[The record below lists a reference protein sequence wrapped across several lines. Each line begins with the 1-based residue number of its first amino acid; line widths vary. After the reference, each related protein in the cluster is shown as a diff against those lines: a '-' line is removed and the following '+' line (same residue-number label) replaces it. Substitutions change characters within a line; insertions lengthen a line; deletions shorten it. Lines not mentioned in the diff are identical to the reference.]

1 MDKLSYPMSLHNHTD
16 FSNFRLRDSINTVEN
31 LIDYA
36 IELGHSGVAITEHD
50 TIASSIRA
58 EKYYNKIKK
67 DNPNFKL
74 IRGNEIYLVRNGLT
88 NDNFN
93 KEVDRYFHF
102 ILLAK
107 DEIGHQQIR
116 EISTRAWMRS
126 WMARRMRRVPTYYQD
141 LIEIIGSNPGHVIG
155 STACLGG
162 CLPTQ
167 LLRLLEMERGTSK
180 NMAAIELKKKIYIW
194 IEQIQN
200 IFGKDDFYFEMQPSF
215 NKDQIYVNK
224 KLVELGEE
232 MGIKYIITNDAHYL
246 KKEDR
251 PIHKAFLNSQQG
263 DREVDDFYATT
274 YLMNDEEIYH
284 YMEESLGEEVIQKAY
299 RAIEEIRDKCE
310 DYTLLKPLKIPRL
323 NWKRFE
329 LTHNKDFYIDR
340 TPYLKKF
347 YESDYSEDRHLA
359 CAIINRLEE
368 ATKEEDLNNQKTY
381 DEINAC
387 LEDTWVSSEVNGSR
401 WSAYFLNLQNIIDSC
416 WDAGTLVGCG
426 RGSGVGFILL
436 YLLGITQINPLRE
449 KAPTFRWRF
458 LNPERVSVLD
468 VDIDIEGGRRADV
481 LKNFR
486 NIYGED
492 RVANVLTLKTEKS
505 KSAILTAARGL
516 GIDVDTAQ
524 YLSSFIEADR
534 GQLRTLKQTFYGD
547 PENNIPA
554 SSHFRTEMEENYP
567 ELWTVAQRIEGLIN
581 GCGVHAGGVIFV
593 DEPFTN
599 STALMRAPSGEI
611 ITQFDLHDA
620 EDTGLIKYDILSVEA
635 LDKIHNC
642 IDLICNYGYEEREAT
657 LKETYE
663 KIVGIYNLERDDH
676 KMWEMCWNHKVQSLF
691 QMEKQSGIQ
700 GIAVMKPT
708 SVDDL
713 AILNSA
719 IRLMATEK
727 GGEMPVNKLARFKA
741 YPVDW
746 DYELKKYGLGAE
758 AKEILSPVLSIS
770 YGLCIAQEQFMQLVQ
785 LPELGGFNLTWADK
799 LRKSIAKKNPAEYE
813 KLTKE
818 FFEEIEKRGCDK
830 KLCEYTWN
838 VLIAMSKGYG
848 FNLSHTL
855 AYSLIGLQEL
865 NLAYR
870 YPTILWDCACLISD
884 SGGAEKEVEDD
895 TEDEVKEEV
904 TYYNEMEDFTDEDN
918 EDDVVNEY
926 DEEDC
931 DGYPAT
937 VKVLKDEKKKKKVKS
952 TNYGKIATAIGK
964 MKSEGVNIVATDIN
978 KSSYTFAPDV
988 DNNSIIYGL
997 SGITK
1002 VGDDLVHQIMD
1013 NRPYESVEDFLNK
1026 VKVNKPQMINLIKA
1040 GAFDGIGR
1048 DNDRV
1053 KTMEDYIDM
1062 ISDKKKRITLQNMK
1076 MLIEFG
1082 LIPVEYD
1089 FQCKVYNYNKYLKK
1103 FKEEDCYLMNN
1114 IAFSFYENNFD
1125 LDLLVLDD
1133 LTESGFKI
1141 KQTDWDKIY
1150 KKQMDIIRPYI
1161 KDNNEKLLNAVNNKL
1176 KQDMWNKYCIGN
1188 ISSWEM
1194 DAISCYIHEH
1204 ELIKLKNNIYGFID
1218 YKNLPEEPEV
1228 NYEFKSKQTGQK
1240 IPLFKI
1246 HRIVGTVLDKDK
1258 AKKNITLL
1266 TTSGVVTVKIFGDAF
1281 THYDK
1286 QLSERGADGHKHV
1299 IEKSWFS
1306 RGNKIIVTGIRRGD
1320 SFIAKKY
1327 KNTPYHLVELIN
1339 NIDDMG
1345 YIKTTK
1351 ERADVL

>member
-1 MDKLSYPMSLHNHTD
+1 
-16 FSNFRLRDSINTVEN
+16 
-31 LIDYA
+31 
-36 IELGHSGVAITEHD
+36 
-50 TIASSIRA
+50 
-58 EKYYNKIKK
+58 
-67 DNPNFKL
+67 
-74 IRGNEIYLVRNGLT
+74 
-88 NDNFN
+88 
-93 KEVDRYFHF
+93 
-102 ILLAK
+102 
-107 DEIGHQQIR
+107 
-116 EISTRAWMRS
+116 
-126 WMARRMRRVPTYYQD
+126 MA
-141 LIEIIGSNPGHVIG
+141 L
-155 STACLGG
+155 
-162 CLPTQ
+162 
-167 LLRLLEMERGTSK
+167 
-180 NMAAIELKKKIYIW
+180 
-194 IEQIQN
+194 
-200 IFGKDDFYFEMQPSF
+200 
-215 NKDQIYVNK
+215 
-224 KLVELGEE
+224 
-232 MGIKYIITNDAHYL
+232 
-246 KKEDR
+246 
-251 PIHKAFLNSQQG
+251 
-263 DREVDDFYATT
+263 
-274 YLMNDEEIYH
+274 
-284 YMEESLGEEVIQKAY
+284 
-299 RAIEEIRDKCE
+299 
-310 DYTLLKPLKIPRL
+310 
-323 NWKRFE
+323 
-329 LTHNKDFYIDR
+329 
-340 TPYLKKF
+340 
-347 YESDYSEDRHLA
+347 
-359 CAIINRLEE
+359 
-368 ATKEEDLNNQKTY
+368 
-381 DEINAC
+381 
-387 LEDTWVSSEVNGSR
+387 
-401 WSAYFLNLQNIIDSC
+401 AYFLNLQNIIDSC

-468 VDIDIEGGRRADV
+468 VDIDIEGGRRTEV
-481 LKNFR
+481 LSNFR
-486 NIYGED
+486 NIYGND

-534 GQLRTLKQTFYGD
+534 GQLRTLHQTFYGD
-547 PENNIPA
+547 PDNGISA
-554 SSHFRTEMEENYP
+554 SKQFRIEMEENYP
-567 ELWTVAQRIEGLIN
+567 ELWRVAQGIEGLIN

-593 DEPFTN
+593 DEPFTD

-642 IDLICNYGYEEREAT
+642 IDLICDYGYEKRETT

-663 KIVGIYNLERDDH
+663 KIVGIYNLERDDP

-741 YPVDW
+741 HPVDW
-746 DYELKKYGLGAE
+746 DYELKKYGLGE
-758 AKEILSPVLSIS
+758 DAKKVLAPVLNIS

-818 FFEEIEKRGCDK
+818 YFEEIVKRGCDEQ
-830 KLCEYTWN
+830 LCKYTWN

-865 NLAYR
+865 NLAFR

-884 SGGAEKEVEDD
+884 SGGAEN
-895 TEDEVKEEV
+895 KEEEGEKEEKIIEEV
-904 TYYNEMEDFTDEDN
+904 FYDDMEDFTTEEDDED
-918 EDDVVNEY
+918 EEEVVITKE
-926 DEEDC
+926 
-931 DGYPAT
+931 
-937 VKVLKDEKKKKKVKS
+937 EKKKKKAKT

-964 MKSEGVNIVATDIN
+964 MKSEGVKIVATDIN
-978 KSSYTFAPDV
+978 RSQYTFAPDV
-988 DNNSIIYGL
+988 KNNTIMYGL

-1002 VGDDLVHQIMD
+1002 VGTDLVYKIME
-1013 NRPYESVEDFLNK
+1013 NRPYESIEDFLNK
-1026 VKVNKPQMINLIKA
+1026 VKVNKPQMVNLIKA
-1040 GAFDGIGR
+1040 GAFDSICR
-1048 DNDRV
+1048 DNDRI
-1053 KTMEDYIDM
+1053 KAMEDYINL
-1062 ISDKKKRITLQNMK
+1062 IADKKKRITLQNMK
-1076 MLIEFG
+1076 MLIDFQ
-1082 LIPVEYD
+1082 LIPREYD
-1089 FQCKVYNYNKYLKK
+1089 FQCRVYNYNKYLKK
-1103 FKEEDCYLMNN
+1103 FKEETYYLMNN
-1114 IAFSFYENNFD
+1114 IAFSFYEKNFD

-1161 KDNNEKLLNAVNNKL
+1161 KEHNQELLEAVNSRL
-1176 KQDMWNKYCIGN
+1176 VQDMWNKYCKGN

-1194 DAISCYIHEH
+1194 DAISCYIHRH
-1204 ELIKLKNNIYGFID
+1204 ELAHLRNDAYGFVD
-1218 YKNLPEEPEV
+1218 YKKLPEEPEV
-1228 NYEFKSKQTGQK
+1228 SYEFRSKQTGK
-1240 IPLFKI
+1240 KVPLFKI
-1246 HRIVGTVLDKDK
+1246 HRIAGTVLDKDK
-1258 AKKNITLL
+1258 AKKSVTLL
-1266 TTSGVVTVKIFGDAF
+1266 TSTGVVTVKIFGDAF

-1286 QLSERGADGHKHV
+1286 QLSERGSDGHKHV

-1320 SFIAKKY
+1320 TFLAKKY

-1339 NIDDMG
+1339 DINENG
-1345 YIKTTK
+1345 YISTTK
-1351 ERADVL
+1351 DRVEVE